1 MVAPDSRKPQ
11 ERAQEPPGR
20 VRRLVRS
27 AARIS
32 VPLGALI
39 ATYVAS
45 TTVLSAASV
54 PDLPAAAV
62 TAALLLAVY
71 ALVARRFEKRMAVEI
86 GSRGAARELLG
97 GLVVGAGLCTATIG
111 ILAVLGVYHVDG
123 VNSLGVLWPAL
134 AMAVLAGVFEELLVR
149 GVLFRALDRSQGT
162 WVALAVSAVVFGAL
176 HLTNTGATVLTAA
189 AIALQAG
196 VLLGVA
202 YIATGR
208 LWFPI
213 GLHVAWNATQGGVF
227 GSPTSGIP
235 VDGLLQSHLTG
246 PALVSGGGFGVE
258 GSVITVLTCLAA
270 AAFLL
275 RTARRDRKI
284 MPRPRRH
291 EGRARYGQAPDVRS
305 HRCPG
310 VETGVGVPVEH
321 REPPVTKPGLG
332 YRLGAP
338 QQSRGL

>member
-1 MVAPDSRKPQ
+1 
-11 ERAQEPPGR
+11 
-20 VRRLVRS
+20 
-27 AARIS
+27 
-32 VPLGALI
+32 
-39 ATYVAS
+39 
-45 TTVLSAASV
+45 
-54 PDLPAAAV
+54 
-62 TAALLLAVY
+62 
-71 ALVARRFEKRMAVEI
+71 
-86 GSRGAARELLG
+86 
-97 GLVVGAGLCTATIG
+97 VVGAGLCTATIG
-111 ILAVLGVYHVDG
+111 ILAVLGIYPVDG

-149 GVLFRALDRSQGT
+149 GVLFRALERSQGT

-196 VLLGVA
+196 VLLGLA

-213 GLHVAWNATQGGVF
+213 GLHVAWNATQAGVF

-235 VDGLLQSHLTG
+235 VDGLLQSHLAG

-291 EGRARYGQAPDVRS
+291 EGRA
-305 HRCPG
+305 
-310 VETGVGVPVEH
+310 
-321 REPPVTKPGLG
+321 
-332 YRLGAP
+332 
-338 QQSRGL
+338 